1 MALQHPP
8 LLPHVK
14 EKQIGLLNSCQ
25 AKWGCTEN
33 KQKGNWIRGRVHAT
47 LNKSTDLRFSQ
58 CNWTKDFEDEFWG
71 WGSQNLGKKGQVPTL
86 PQQSGSHPPQ
96 YLGAQR
102 WRYPSSLSNSYL
114 YFSRTF
120 SQCVKRKKTQAVPC
134 PPPSGKMPS
143 PRPSQ
148 ASVLN
153 HTISPS
159 RGNKREKES

>member
-25 AKWGCTEN
+25 AEWGCTEN

-47 LNKSTDLRFSQ
+47 LNKGTDLRLSLH
-58 CNWTKDFEDEFWG
+58 NWTKDFEDEFWPG
-71 WGSQNLGKKGQVPTL
+71 GSQCLGKKGQAIRTAPAGRQSSSSVAGTPEMKVPR
-86 PQQSGSHPPQ
+86 PF
-96 YLGAQR
+96 
-102 WRYPSSLSNSYL
+102 PSCWL
-114 YFSRTF
+114 YFF
-120 SQCVKRKKTQAVPC
+120 STSFHRVNRKHTQAVPC

-143 PRPSQ
+143 PQPSQ

-153 HTISPS
+153 HTI
-159 RGNKREKES
+159 

>member
-47 LNKSTDLRFSQ
+47 LNKGTDLRLSR

-71 WGSQNLGKKGQVPTL
+71 GVRRSLGKKGQSPKRVTVILPSSWEYRGEGTPLPFQTPSCISPVHSLSVWRGRKPGLSLAHL
-86 PQQSGSHPPQ
+86 PQGRCLHPD
-96 YLGAQR
+96 L
-102 WRYPSSLSNSYL
+102 
-114 YFSRTF
+114 
-120 SQCVKRKKTQAVPC
+120 
-134 PPPSGKMPS
+134 
-143 PRPSQ
+143 PRCQP
-148 ASVLN
+148 
-153 HTISPS
+153 
-159 RGNKREKES
+159 